1 MNNIIDGKKI
11 ARKIETKLKKEIS
24 NMKTKPKLAIVLVGD
39 DSPSQV
45 YVNRKKEAAKRI
57 GINFV
62 LYNFQKDI
70 KQEKLISEIKNI
82 QSKFKPNGLIVQLPL
97 PQHLYAS
104 KVLNAIDPK
113 IDVDCLTDI
122 NQGKLLMEKPFVEPP
137 TPLAV
142 ITILENLKINLKGKN
157 IVIIG
162 TGVLVG
168 KPLAAMLLNR
178 GTTVIGCN
186 SQTKNIKQK
195 CLNADIII
203 TAVGKKNILT
213 ADMVKQGTIIIDAG
227 ITMRNKKTVG
237 DVDFEN
243 VVKKAKYI
251 TPVPGGVGPITVVEL
266 LANTVKLS
274 KLKSAN

>member
-11 ARKIETKLKKEIS
+11 ANKIEAQLKKEIS
-24 NMKTKPKLAIVLVGD
+24 NLKTKPKLAVVLVGD

-45 YVNRKKEAAKRI
+45 YVKRKKEAAERV
-57 GINFV
+57 GIVFS
-62 LYNFQKDI
+62 LFHFKKDI
-70 KQEKLISEIKNI
+70 TEKKLITEIKNI
-82 QSKFKPNGLIVQLPL
+82 QTKFKPNGLIVQLPL
-97 PQHLYAS
+97 PEHLYAPE
-104 KVLNAIDPK
+104 VLNAIDPK

-142 ITILENLKINLKGKN
+142 IAILEDLKINLKGKN

-168 KPLAAMLLNR
+168 KPLSAMLMNR
-178 GTTVIGCN
+178 GATVIGCN

-195 CLNADIII
+195 CLDAEIII

-213 ADMVKQGTIIIDAG
+213 ADMVKKDVVIIDAG
-227 ITMRNKKTVG
+227 IAMRNKKTVG
-237 DVDFEN
+237 DVDFKN
-243 VVKKAKYI
+243 VSKKAKYI
-251 TPVPGGVGPITVVEL
+251 TPVPGGVGPITVIEL
-266 LANTVKLS
+266 LSNTIKLS
-274 KLKSAN
+274 K

>member
-11 ARKIETKLKKEIS
+11 AKKIETKLKKEIS

-178 GTTVIGCN
+178 GATVIGCN
-186 SQTKNIKQK
+186 SQTKNIKKK

-213 ADMVKQGTIIIDAG
+213 ADMVKQGTIVIDAG

>member
-1 MNNIIDGKKI
+1 
-11 ARKIETKLKKEIS
+11 
-24 NMKTKPKLAIVLVGD
+24 MKTKPKLAIVLVGD

-122 NQGKLLMEKPFVEPP
+122 NQGKLLMKNPFVEPP
-137 TPLAV
+137 HHLAV
-142 ITILENLKINLKGKN
+142 ITILEN
-157 IVIIG
+157 
-162 TGVLVG
+162 
-168 KPLAAMLLNR
+168 
-178 GTTVIGCN
+178 
-186 SQTKNIKQK
+186 
-195 CLNADIII
+195 
-203 TAVGKKNILT
+203 
-213 ADMVKQGTIIIDAG
+213 
-227 ITMRNKKTVG
+227 
-237 DVDFEN
+237 
-243 VVKKAKYI
+243 
-251 TPVPGGVGPITVVEL
+251 
-266 LANTVKLS
+266 
-274 KLKSAN
+274 